1 MKTTVETISLEKL
14 HETCVKKFGDTLDTY
29 YTRKVTARL
38 AKKITR
44 ELEEIASG
52 MRKPKTEILPV
63 EEVES
68 FDSFTVMLDG
78 EKYVFSGDDD
88 GYYLKPAKRVRRK
101 ASAPAEETP
110 VTQKA
115 PTKLVRKEA
124 PKTKEVKLVP
134 GKDYVYELVRPLPMW
149 KGVYP
154 SMEEITK
161 VWNVIT
167 MSCSDELLFQ
177 MLNAATIP
185 NVKTERM
192 PELSRI
198 LSGKQKDRSQL
209 RVLANLLIHDLAG
222 ALSGNVAM
230 YTDKAVKTVASFVQ
244 SVPYR
249 TANVTAYLE
258 ERGFKLTGNVY
269 KRGRTV
275 LNTYK
280 EIAEFINAC

>member
-1 MKTTVETISLEKL
+1 
-14 HETCVKKFGDTLDTY
+14 
-29 YTRKVTARL
+29 
-38 AKKITR
+38 
-44 ELEEIASG
+44 
-52 MRKPKTEILPV
+52 
-63 EEVES
+63 
-68 FDSFTVMLDG
+68 
-78 EKYVFSGDDD
+78 
-88 GYYLKPAKRVRRK
+88 
-101 ASAPAEETP
+101 
-110 VTQKA
+110 
-115 PTKLVRKEA
+115 
-124 PKTKEVKLVP
+124 
-134 GKDYVYELVRPLPMW
+134 
-149 KGVYP
+149 
-154 SMEEITK
+154 MEEITK
-161 VWNVIT
+161 VWNVVT

-209 RVLANLLIHDLAG
+209 RVLANLLI
-222 ALSGNVAM
+222 
-230 YTDKAVKTVASFVQ
+230 Q